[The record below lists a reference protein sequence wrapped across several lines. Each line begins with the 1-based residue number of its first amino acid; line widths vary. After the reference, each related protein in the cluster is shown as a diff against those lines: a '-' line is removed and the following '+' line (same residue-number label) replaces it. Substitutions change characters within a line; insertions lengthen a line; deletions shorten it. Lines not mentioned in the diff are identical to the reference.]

1 MTDPIHE
8 LINSRVPAQN
18 TKQPADVKPILQ
30 ATVWMCGWWIGIMGG
45 PVQRFEGGKWSL
57 LMNGSAYESS

>member
-30 ATVWMCGWWIGIMGG
+30 ATVRMCGWWIGIMGG
-45 PVQRFEGGKWSL
+45 PVQRFEGGK
-57 LMNGSAYESS
+57 